1 MATKP
6 LNRYTVAESNNL
18 QVYENYSSEQ
28 ITCNTSY
35 VEGTDWIASG
45 DGPAKEVLIVP
56 YSTNDATDVISLQL
70 KIGGSY
76 GDEIKLLYN
85 DYPLTISGLITD
97 QINMKSDEVTDEI
110 FTILSF
116 H

>member
-18 QVYENYSSEQ
+18 LVYENYSSEQ
-28 ITCNTSY
+28 ITCATSY
-35 VEGTDWIASG
+35 VEGTDWLGAG

-56 YSTNDATDVISLQL
+56 YSTNDATDVISLKL
-70 KIGGSY
+70 KIKGTY
-76 GDEIKLLYN
+76 VNEIKLKYD
-85 DYPLTISGLITD
+85 DYPLTISGILMDRIE
-97 QINMKSDEVTDEI
+97 MKSDEGTDEI
-110 FTILSF
+110 FTIVSF